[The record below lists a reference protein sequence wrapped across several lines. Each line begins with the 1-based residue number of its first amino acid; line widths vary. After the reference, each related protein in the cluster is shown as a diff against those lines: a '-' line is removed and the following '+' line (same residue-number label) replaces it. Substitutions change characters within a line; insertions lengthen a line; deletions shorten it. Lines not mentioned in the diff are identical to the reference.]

1 MLALSARPCACAF
14 ALMACL
20 WLAPAH
26 GQPAREGER
35 GEVEEFE
42 TDRDSFTFATTTA
55 GPQTTIFESSYSFV
69 DNRLGAETHSF
80 PEILVRRGW
89 GDAFEWRLGWNYE
102 AGGPGA
108 VSGVE
113 IGGEDLVTETEA
125 RLLYG
130 AKVRTS
136 QARGWLPQSAL
147 IVQGFTP
154 TAGPSSESTVSV
166 GEAFGWT
173 FANRWVWNSSIRYAT
188 ASEQGDDFGQ
198 WAPSTVLKI
207 PVGARWNVHAEYFGI
222 LSQGKEERLNAQ
234 FASFG
239 GHVLLTPN
247 FELGVRFGFG
257 LNRDSPE
264 FFNNV
269 GLGWRF

>member
-14 ALMACL
+14 VLMACL

-113 IGGEDLVTETEA
+113 IGGEDLVTRGIA
-125 RLLYG
+125 LPNIGSQYQRAPDHFLLGRDDRIVQTHPAIQGRSDPAAQVRASQCDHGG
-130 AKVRTS
+130 ADRE
-136 QARGWLPQSAL
+136 AL
-147 IVQGFTP
+147 ITRF
-154 TAGPSSESTVSV
+154 SS
-166 GEAFGWT
+166 
-173 FANRWVWNSSIRYAT
+173 
-188 ASEQGDDFGQ
+188 
-198 WAPSTVLKI
+198 
-207 PVGARWNVHAEYFGI
+207 AEMLWI
-222 LSQGKEERLNAQ
+222 QQHVAER
-234 FASFG
+234 
-239 GHVLLTPN
+239 
-247 FELGVRFGFG
+247 
-257 LNRDSPE
+257 
-264 FFNNV
+264 
-269 GLGWRF
+269 